1 MPLGFGSSTS
11 TTTADG
17 VVGIA
22 SFFDFF
28 CSVFSRIAYV
38 EDPLTLFLV
47 SGVLR
52 IIPQEIIAAMST
64 ISDANFK
71 IEDDVLFDLNA
82 NPSGLPI
89 REYTDGDGRKRK
101 AIDFMSYVKRINSL
115 IEDTAKSPD
124 YKRETDANVQ
134 IISIADSNY
143 GDVLVIGI
151 KTLQNLIFCS
161 FRGTYSLK
169 TAASYSR
176 PDSIIPVPID
186 KTGRKLLLGIGKIV
200 FEISHTIIDAME
212 YISKKFL
219 LVGEGQ
225 TPIPVFTGHSLGG
238 AMGTMMCYEY
248 CKTIRERE
256 TVLNKKSI
264 CISFGS
270 PRALGE
276 KSSEEL
282 CGYVVSGEIIFHR
295 FSNDGDPVTSLPPAL
310 PGLINFSHP
319 CSSREDKKKGNRKLV
334 SIDCKSSTTMR
345 PLPKSEYTKSI
356 NCSDKEPSTLTKLA
370 NVAPNIADHMTYLY
384 VSFVKAADV
393 GHLFVGSALTFETTE
408 IGRVPE
414 TNVQEGVKAGDTEL
428 RIDTMTGNGS
438 SGTYKVSFEDLVN
451 LREKTGKLAEDTRD
465 SSKVFEFLETIP
477 GTYKLEFGKD
487 GLPNQIPKKADD
499 SDLADAIQ
507 QYRLLETTPET
518 EKRPYI
524 NPALEAGPG
533 FSTSNTGAVLAQG
546 GSYKRKNKTRKN
558 KKAKK
563 TRKGKKVK
571 TTKKTRKAR
580 QSKRK

>member
-1 MPLGFGSSTS
+1 MGLFNNFRNSTKSSS
-11 TTTADG
+11 SPSQDG

-22 SFFDFF
+22 SFFDFL
-28 CSVFSRIAYV
+28 CAVFSRIAYT
-38 EDPLTLFLV
+38 EDPMPLFLV

-52 IIPQEIIAAMST
+52 IIPQEIITVLAT
-64 ISDANFK
+64 ISDTKFK
-71 IEDDVLFDLNA
+71 IDDDQLFNLNQ
-82 NPSGLPI
+82 NSFKL
-89 REYTDGDGRKRK
+89 REYKDSNGETKK

-115 IEDTAKSPD
+115 IEDTANSPD
-124 YKRETDANVQ
+124 YNKQETETDANVQ

-151 KTLQNLIFCS
+151 KTLPNLIFCS

-176 PDSIIPVPID
+176 PDSIIPVQID
-186 KTGRKLLLGIGKIV
+186 KTGQTKLLLGIGKIV

-212 YISKKFL
+212 YISKNFL

-225 TPIPVFTGHSLGG
+225 KPIPVFTGHSLGG
-238 AMGTMMCYEY
+238 AMGTIMCFAY
-248 CKTIRERE
+248 CKKIRERE

-270 PRALGE
+270 PRALDK

-295 FSNDGDPVTSLPPAL
+295 FSNHGDPVTSLPP
-310 PGLINFSHP
+310 PGFGFFHP
-319 CSSREDKKKGNRKLV
+319 CSSDEDKKKGNRKLV
-334 SIDCKSSTTMR
+334 SRDCDSSTPMMS
-345 PLPKSEYTKSI
+345 LPKSDYTISI
-356 NCSDKEPSTLTKLA
+356 NCSDKSSFTIPKIT
-370 NVAPNIADHMTYLY
+370 DHMTYLY

-393 GHLFVGSALTFETTE
+393 AHLFVGSALTFETTE
-408 IGRVPE
+408 IARVPE

-438 SGTYKVSFEDLVN
+438 SGTYKVSVVDLVN
-451 LREKTGKLAEDTRD
+451 LREKIGKLQEDIRD
-465 SSKVFEFLETIP
+465 SITLFDFLETIQ
-477 GTYKLEFGKD
+477 GNYELKFGED
-487 GLPNQIPKKADD
+487 GLPDKIPKKAYD
-499 SDLADAIQ
+499 SELADAIQ
-507 QYRLLETTPET
+507 KYRLLETSPET
-518 EKRPYI
+518 KDMSYI
-524 NPALEAGPG
+524 NNP
-533 FSTSNTGAVLAQG
+533 AQG

-563 TRKGKKVK
+563 TRKGKKAK

>member
-1 MPLGFGSSTS
+1 MGLFSNSTKSSS
-11 TTTADG
+11 SPSQDG

-22 SFFDFF
+22 SFFDFL
-28 CSVFSRIAYV
+28 CAVFSRIAYT
-38 EDPLTLFLV
+38 EDPMPLFLV

-52 IIPQEIIAAMST
+52 IIPQEIITVLAT
-64 ISDANFK
+64 ISDTKFK
-71 IEDDVLFDLNA
+71 IDDDQLFNLNQ
-82 NPSGLPI
+82 NSFKL
-89 REYTDGDGRKRK
+89 REYKDSNGETKK

-124 YKRETDANVQ
+124 YNKQETDANVQ

-151 KTLQNLIFCS
+151 KTLPNLIFCS

-176 PDSIIPVPID
+176 PDSISPVLID
-186 KTGRKLLLGIGKIV
+186 KTGTKLLLGIGKIV

-212 YISKKFL
+212 YISKNFL

-225 TPIPVFTGHSLGG
+225 KPIPVFTGHSLGG
-238 AMGTMMCYEY
+238 AMGTIMCFAY
-248 CKTIRERE
+248 CEKIRERE

-276 KSSEEL
+276 QSSNTL

-295 FSNDGDPVTSLPPAL
+295 FSNHGDPVTSLPP
-310 PGLINFSHP
+310 PGLGFFHP
-319 CSSREDKKKGNRKLV
+319 CSSSEDKKTGNRKLV
-334 SIDCKSSTTMR
+334 SRDCKSSTTMR
-345 PLPKSEYTKSI
+345 PLPISDYTISI
-356 NCSDKEPSTLTKLA
+356 NCSDKTIFTIPKIT
-370 NVAPNIADHMTYLY
+370 DHMTYLY

-393 GHLFVGSALTFETTE
+393 AHLFVGSALTFETTE
-408 IGRVPE
+408 IARVPE

-438 SGTYKVSFEDLVN
+438 YGTYKVSFEDLVN
-451 LREKTGKLAEDTRD
+451 LREKIGKLPEDIRD
-465 SSKVFEFLETIP
+465 SITLFGFLESIQ
-477 GTYKLEFGKD
+477 GNYELKFGED
-487 GLPNQIPKKADD
+487 GLPDKIPKKAYD
-499 SDLADAIQ
+499 SELADAIQ
-507 QYRLLETTPET
+507 KYRLLETSPET
-518 EKRPYI
+518 KDMPYI
-524 NPALEAGPG
+524 NSALKAGPG
-533 FSTSNTGAVLAQG
+533 FSTSNLGAVPAQG
-546 GSYKRKNKTRKN
+546 GSYKRKNKTRKI
-558 KKAKK
+558 KRVKK
-563 TRKGKKVK
+563 TRKGKKGK

>member
-1 MPLGFGSSTS
+1 MPFFSSS
-11 TTTADG
+11 SSTADG

-28 CSVFSRIAYV
+28 CAVMSRIAYT
-38 EDPLTLFLV
+38 EDPMPLFLV
-47 SGVLR
+47 SGVLQ
-52 IIPQEIIAAMST
+52 IIPPEIIAGLAT
-64 ISDANFK
+64 ISDVNFK
-71 IEDDVLFDLNA
+71 IEDYQLFDLIA
-82 NPSGLPI
+82 NPNRFKL
-89 REYTDGDGRKRK
+89 REYTDSDGIKRK
-101 AIDFMSYVKRINSL
+101 GIDFMDYVKRINSL
-115 IEDTAKSPD
+115 IEDTTNSPD
-124 YKRETDANVQ
+124 YKQETDPNVQ

-143 GDVLVIGI
+143 GDVLAIGI
-151 KTLQNLIFCS
+151 KTLPNLIFCS

-169 TAASYSR
+169 TAASYTR
-176 PDSIIPVPID
+176 PDSLTPVLID
-186 KTGRKLLLGIGKIV
+186 KTGRKVLLGIGKIV

-225 TPIPVFTGHSLGG
+225 KPIPVFTGHSLGG
-238 AMGTMMCYEY
+238 GEGTMMCYEY
-248 CKTIRERE
+248 CKTIGERE
-256 TVLNKKSI
+256 TVLNKKCI

-270 PRALGE
+270 PRVLGE
-276 KSSEEL
+276 QSSEEL
-282 CGYVVSGEIIFHR
+282 CEYVVSGETIFHR
-295 FSNDGDPVTSLPPAL
+295 FSNDGDPVTSLPP
-310 PGLINFSHP
+310 PGFGFFHP
-319 CSSREDKKKGNRKLV
+319 CSSSKDKKTGNRKLV
-334 SIDCKSSTTMR
+334 SRDCKSSTTMR

-393 GHLFVGSALTFETTE
+393 AHLFVGSALTFETTE

-414 TNVQEGVKAGDTEL
+414 TNAEEGVKAGDTEL

-451 LREKTGKLAEDTRD
+451 LREKTGKLAEDTKD
-465 SSKVFEFLETIP
+465 SSKVFDFLETIP
-477 GTYKLEFGKD
+477 GTYTLVFGKD
-487 GLPNQIPKKADD
+487 RLPNLMPKKAND
-499 SDLADAIQ
+499 SELADAIQ
-507 QYRLLETTPET
+507 QYRLLETSTET
-518 EKRPYI
+518 EERPYI
-524 NPALEAGPG
+524 NPALKAGVG
-533 FSTSNTGAVLAQG
+533 FSTSNPGAVLAQG
-546 GSYKRKNKTRKN
+546 GSYKRKNKTRKT

-563 TRKGKKVK
+563 TRKGKKGK